1 MKVTLSKNRFEVI
14 VESLDPKEAE
24 EVIRMFQDWILDKQ
38 LPSDDD
44 YLAALGPCSK

>member
-38 LPSDDD
+38 LPSDED
-44 YLAALGPCSK
+44 YALGPCSK